1 MTIRTIS
8 PSALALA
15 GLCSALPAQAVPI
28 FGQDFQLNDVAAYG
42 ESFIQLT
49 RSDMNFDRG
58 SAFMTTPL
66 SLAGNSFAVAFSFRI
81 LGGTSGADG
90 FTLAFQN
97 IDASY
102 VALAG
107 GNLGFYPVRGGD
119 GRPLRSGEA
128 YAIAFDTFRNSDYG
142 DLDNNHV
149 ATLDNT
155 TYQLRHA
162 APSPWDLNSG
172 DELFAWV
179 LYDAPTTE
187 ISVYLN
193 DSNTRPALPL
203 LVDTIDLRSWL
214 GDSSFVGWTAATGG
228 LTNAHVI
235 TSFALKNP
243 VPEPSTWTLMAAGLG
258 ILSVAAGR
266 RRRSAAWLLPAA

>member
-128 YAIAFDTFRNSDYG
+128 YAIAFDTFRNTAITG
-142 DLDNNHV
+142 IL
-149 ATLDNT
+149 T
-155 TYQLRHA
+155 TIMSR
-162 APSPWDLNSG
+162 PS
-172 DELFAWV
+172 
-179 LYDAPTTE
+179 T
-187 ISVYLN
+187 
-193 DSNTRPALPL
+193 TRPINCATRRHLHGTRRHL
-203 LVDTIDLRSWL
+203 HGTS
-214 GDSSFVGWTAATGG
+214 TAAMNSSPGYCMT
-228 LTNAHVI
+228 
-235 TSFALKNP
+235 P
-243 VPEPSTWTLMAAGLG
+243 Q
-258 ILSVAAGR
+258 
-266 RRRSAAWLLPAA
+266 RRRSPST